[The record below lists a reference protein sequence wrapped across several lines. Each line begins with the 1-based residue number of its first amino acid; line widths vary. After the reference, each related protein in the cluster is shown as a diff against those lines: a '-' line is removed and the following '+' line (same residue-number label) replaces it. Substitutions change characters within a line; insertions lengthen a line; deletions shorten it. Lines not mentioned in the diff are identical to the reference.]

1 MANTTISNN
10 SLLLYP
16 PLLLPRRYCWIVIGG
31 TLDIV
36 LTMFILSL
44 GGHEANPLA
53 EAMLLTHGP
62 TGMITY
68 KYLLVLLA
76 IIGCEFV
83 ARRKLNIARVLS
95 TILILIHFAPVVWS
109 CGLLITLTQ
118 FSASPLT

>member
-10 SLLLYP
+10 SLLLCP
-16 PLLLPRRYCWIVIGG
+16 PLSLPQRYCWLVIGG

-44 GGHEANPLA
+44 GGQEANPLA
-53 EAMLLTHGP
+53 EAMLITHGP
-62 TGMITY
+62 TGMIAY
-68 KYLLVLLA
+68 KYLLILLA

-109 CGLLITLTQ
+109 CGLLISLT
-118 FSASPLT
+118 